1 MTDRLTYWD
10 YIKLDVIHDLQSNV
24 QTDNYDEV
32 MFIAVHQHFELWFAQ
47 SIRDLTEVIRRL
59 APPHP
64 DLAGGVALLVRVNR
78 AFACAVQGF
87 EVMKTLS
94 RESFLSFRDALRG
107 TSGLQSAQ
115 LTVIELLVGRRAD
128 EMYQASIAGPGM
140 DAFLEKY
147 CGENGLLT
155 RVAAERAQEGTLR
168 DAYDRLAADPN
179 VAPAL
184 LDAFKRELIQLDD
197 HLAGWRPRHYEM
209 AATVLG
215 PDFTGSAG
223 TVGNHLSCH
232 DNLTT
237 GMRKTHRY
245 FADLVAPSQP

>member
-1 MTDRLTYWD
+1 
-10 YIKLDVIHDLQSNV
+10 
-24 QTDNYDEV
+24 
-32 MFIAVHQHFELWFAQ
+32 
-47 SIRDLTEVIRRL
+47 
-59 APPHP
+59 
-64 DLAGGVALLVRVNR
+64 
-78 AFACAVQGF
+78 
-87 EVMKTLS
+87 
-94 RESFLSFRDALRG
+94 
-107 TSGLQSAQ
+107 
-115 LTVIELLVGRRAD
+115 
-128 EMYQASIAGPGM
+128 MYQASIAGPGM